1 MNIKTWLSENRL
13 PAALAGVFVIAAG
26 GLGYLTWSAW
36 DDYGAATDDYNAK
49 ASDLDRL
56 AHQSIFPSTSN
67 LEKLEDTLAKNQASL
82 SKLTTALQEYRI
94 PFFGDIEKAKPQD
107 QPQSFQDALRT
118 QVTAIKSLSTSS
130 GSTLPQNFY
139 LGLDEYENQL
149 PKQEEV
155 DNLSKQLTALNWIA
169 RTLAGQRGLSVSD
182 FARIPSETASAKTY
196 SGINGPRSLRNR
208 TSPLGSSVDAYES
221 VGNLQI
227 ALRCDQSAFRE
238 VLNAISSAPY
248 LLVIEDMKIQN
259 SVTEPPRKD
268 ADTSASSDA
277 PSDGST
283 AVRRLPIIVGR
294 ELVDVRMKIR
304 IVNFPARTNQPET
317 SK

>member
-1 MNIKTWLSENRL
+1 MNIKTWLSENRM
-13 PAALAGVFVIAAG
+13 PATLAGVFVIAAG
-26 GLGYLTWSAW
+26 GLGYLSWSAW
-36 DDYGAATDDYNAK
+36 DDYSAATDEYNAK

-82 SKLTTALQEYRI
+82 NKLTTALQEYRI
-94 PFFGDIEKAKPQD
+94 PFFDDIEKAKPQD
-107 QPQSFQDALRT
+107 QPQSFQDALRN
-118 QVTAIKSLSTSS
+118 QVTAIKTLSVSS
-130 GSTLPQNFY
+130 GSTLPQTFY

-155 DNLSKQLTALNWIA
+155 DSLSKQLTALNWIA
-169 RTLAGQRGLSVSD
+169 KTLVSQRGLSVTE
-182 FARIPSETASAKTY
+182 FARSRSESPSARSLSGPNGSRYMRNRAPLPSPSEM
-196 SGINGPRSLRNR
+196 
-208 TSPLGSSVDAYES
+208 AYET
-221 VGNLQI
+221 VGTLQI

-259 SVTEPPRKD
+259 SVLEPPRKD
-268 ADTSASSDA
+268 ADTSAATDTS
-277 PSDGST
+277 SDGSV
-283 AVRRLPIIVGR
+283 AIRRLPIIVGR
-294 ELVDVRMKIR
+294 ELLNVQMKIR
-304 IVNFPARTNQPET
+304 AVDFPAQINQPGV